1 MTLVASFFFR
11 LQAAIA
17 VFFAPTRFKL
27 YPARARVSEVE
38 LWPGLIF
45 QPHLKRLLITDEL
58 KIEGLENL
66 SIVTKKHLFL
76 ESGGTPEEGRP
87 GYLYSIWNN
96 SRVRDEQGRPVSLV
110 PIWSI
115 ETDAMDL
122 MPQPLTADGNLAVDP
137 ATGFYPCPEG
147 FRPLPKDAWAHH
159 MGLTPHTCG
168 HAH

>member
-1 MTLVASFFFR
+1 MTLLGSFLFR

-38 LWPGLIF
+38 LWPGLIY
-45 QPHLKRLLITDEL
+45 QPHLKRLLVTDEL

-87 GYLYSIWNN
+87 GYLYSIWQN
-96 SRVRDEQGRPVSLV
+96 SRIRDEQGRPVAMV
-110 PIWSI
+110 PVWAI
-115 ETDAMDL
+115 ETDEMNL
-122 MPQPLTADGNLAVDP
+122 IPQPLTPEGHKAVDP
-137 ATGFYPCPEG
+137 ITGLYPCPEG
-147 FRPLPKDAWAHH
+147 FRALPREAWEHFQAHQS
-159 MGLTPHTCG
+159 GTCG
-168 HAH
+168 HTH